1 VEALASCLVEV
12 VDGVST
18 RLVGAPGLI
27 GNLGRAL
34 FLDGKLHNLGAA
46 KSRGLL

>member
-1 VEALASCLVEV
+1 VEALASFLVEV

-27 GNLGRAL
+27 GNPDRAL
-34 FLDGKLHNLGAA
+34 SPGGKLHNLGAA